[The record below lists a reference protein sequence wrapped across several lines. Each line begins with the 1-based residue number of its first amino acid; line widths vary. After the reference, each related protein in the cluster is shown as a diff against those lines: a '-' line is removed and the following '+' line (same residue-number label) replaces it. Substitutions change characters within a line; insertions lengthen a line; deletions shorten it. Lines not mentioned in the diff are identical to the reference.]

1 MSEEFKPWGME
12 EKAYLMFMHLS
23 QLVGFIVPFAGIII
37 PIVMWATNKDKSS
50 EIDQHGRVIIN
61 WLISALIY
69 AVIGFVLIFV
79 VIGIFALLALAIASI
94 VFAIVGAVK
103 ANENKLWAYPLSIK
117 FLSVSEPSMA

>member
-94 VFAIVGAVK
+94 VFSIVGAVK

>member
-117 FLSVSEPSMA
+117 FLSVSQPSMA

>member
-94 VFAIVGAVK
+94 VFSIVGAVK

-117 FLSVSEPSMA
+117 FLSVSQPSMA